1 MLYYNVTLMTAHHHH
16 HPGHIHPPPARISP
30 SILRAS
36 AAQRLLAAGVCA
48 VLLWLA
54 VFWAVH

>member
-1 MLYYNVTLMTAHHHH
+1 MNAHHHH
-16 HPGHIHPPPARISP
+16 HPGHAHPPPARMSP

-48 VLLWLA
+48 GLLWLA